1 MILLPVVDNDVLIFD
16 VEVVKELRTHGILGE
31 LSGTLASAPQQNN
44 LLGLPLI
51 LTVYEILWLVD
62 LGLGKLIDGT
72 KLPVP
77 QIMSP
82 DRHKMINTNKGGS
95 FYHVKYG
102 YTQDQLSNEEISVDK
117 FRCQVNESSY
127 KVFKYLKS
135 KGYWI
140 LPGLK
145 FGGTFVAY
153 PGDPILF
160 HSHLIVEPISE
171 VNYLDLVVS
180 GRLATGVK
188 KLFVIGDFEGIEDE
202 DLHKEIKDIEI
213 EGTSIGETE
222 SRDTELKD
230 TELKDTELK
239 DTESKNTESKNTES
253 KNTES
258 KNTESGDSISHN
270 IHSIFSIEWAGFG

>member
-1 MILLPVVDNDVLIFD
+1 MPEKLQPKKTCSHRGFSLMSLLPVIDNDVLIFD
-16 VEVVKELRTHGILGE
+16 VEVVKELRTHGILGD
-31 LSGTLASAPQQNN
+31 LSGTLPSAPQQNN

-51 LTVYEILWLVD
+51 LTAYEVLWLVD
-62 LGLGKLIDGT
+62 LNLGKLIDGT

-82 DRHKMINTNKGGS
+82 DRHKMINNNKEGS

-102 YTQDQLSNEEISVDK
+102 YNQDQLSSEEISIDRFK
-117 FRCQVNESSY
+117 QQVNDSSY
-127 KVFKYLKS
+127 RIFKFLKA

-188 KLFVIGDFEGIEDE
+188 KLFVIGDVEDVE
-202 DLHKEIKDIEI
+202 MEIGSETDTEI
-213 EGTSIGETE
+213 SSETETTLGGET
-222 SRDTELKD
+222 
-230 TELKDTELK
+230 
-239 DTESKNTESKNTES
+239 SKNL
-253 KNTES
+253 
-258 KNTESGDSISHN
+258 DIR
-270 IHSIFSIEWAGFG
+270 SIFSIEWAGFG